1 MIAAIGNGPVDATF
15 KAILSIVK
23 RAIKLKQ
30 YNVTKVIYR
39 YL

>member
-1 MIAAIGNGPVDATF
+1 MTQTRATV
-15 KAILSIVK
+15 KAILSTVK